1 MNNNKLYEEMLD
13 VMCPILDE
21 VVSNE
26 MGQCKEVFNASSS
39 MIEKVTNKWYEIRY
53 LCSRSRKELNKLEKI
68 GIE

>member
-1 MNNNKLYEEMLD
+1 MNNNELYEEMLD

-26 MGQCKEVFNASSS
+26 MRQCKEVFNASSN

>member
-1 MNNNKLYEEMLD
+1 MNNKELYEEILD

-21 VVSNE
+21 IVSNQ
-26 MGQCKEVFNASSS
+26 MAQCKEVFNASDS

-53 LCSRSRKELNKLEKI
+53 LCSRSREELDKLEKI